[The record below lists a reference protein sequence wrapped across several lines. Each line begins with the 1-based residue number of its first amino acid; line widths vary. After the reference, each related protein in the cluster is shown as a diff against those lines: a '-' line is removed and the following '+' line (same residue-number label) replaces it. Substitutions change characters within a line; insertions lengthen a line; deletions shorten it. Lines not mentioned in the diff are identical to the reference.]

1 MSATAA
7 PSPTLAPAPAPSPA
21 PSSLVRRKPVLDR
34 DDWIVRGAV
43 IFFIGL
49 FVVALV
55 APLSIMITRS
65 FRDADG
71 AFVGLANYVLY
82 FETPTLFQSI
92 NNSFFVA
99 GVSTGIVIVL
109 AFLYAYALTRTMMPF
124 KGFFRVMAFIP
135 LLSPSLL
142 KAIALIYWFG
152 NQGVLKEV
160 LMGESIYGPIGIIMA
175 SVFWTFP
182 HAIIIISTAL
192 LISDARLYET
202 AEALQTSRLRT
213 FLTVTLP
220 GARYGIISAII
231 VVFILVFTDFGVP
244 KVIGGNFNVLATDIY
259 KEVVGQ
265 QNFEMGAVV
274 SVILLIPAVAAFAI
288 DRIVTRRQ
296 VALLS
301 ARSVPYQPKP
311 NKWLDR
317 GMLAYCALV
326 TLLALSVI
334 GMAQFAALVKF
345 WPYNLELTLDNY
357 DFEFSGAGW
366 ENFYNSLRM
375 AFLTAA
381 VGTVIVFVGA
391 YLVEKPRGSGPARQA
406 LQFFALMPMAVP
418 GLVLGL
424 SYIYF
429 FNHPDNPIGF
439 VYGTIVILVI
449 NTVTHFYTVSH
460 ITAVTALKQMDKEFE
475 AVSASLK
482 IPLFRGFIRVTVP
495 VCLPAI
501 LDISIYLFLN
511 AMTTVSAVIFLY
523 GPGTKMAS
531 VAAIHMEELGEVAGA
546 AAMAML
552 IVYACIV
559 VRLLH
564 LVITRG
570 LLRRVQAWR
579 QA

>member
-1 MSATAA
+1 MAVVQTTSAR
-7 PSPTLAPAPAPSPA
+7 P
-21 PSSLVRRKPVLDR
+21 RRKAVADR
-34 DDWIVRGAV
+34 DDWVVRSAL
-43 IFFIGL
+43 IFFIVL
-49 FVVALV
+49 FLVALA
-55 APLSIMITRS
+55 APLYTMIARS
-65 FRDADG
+65 FRNAEG
-71 AFVGLANYVLY
+71 GFVGLANYQLY
-82 FETPTLFQSI
+82 FETPALFQSI

-99 GVSTGIVIVL
+99 GLSTAIVIPL
-109 AFLYAYALTRTMMPF
+109 AFVYAYALTRTMMPL

-152 NQGVLKEV
+152 NQGVLKDV
-160 LMGESIYGPIGIIMA
+160 LMGQSIYGPIGIVIA

-182 HAIIIISTAL
+182 HAVIIISTAL
-192 LISDARLYET
+192 LISDGRLYET

-220 GARYGIISAII
+220 SSRYGLISAII
-231 VVFILVFTDFGVP
+231 VIFILVFTDFGVP
-244 KVIGGNFNVLATDIY
+244 KIIGGNFNVLATDIY

-274 SVILLIPAVAAFAI
+274 SVVLLIPAIAAFGI
-288 DRIVTRRQ
+288 DRFVTRRQ

-311 NKWLDR
+311 NKALDY
-317 GMLAYCALV
+317 GMLVYCAV
-326 TLLALSVI
+326 ISVFALAIL
-334 GMAQFAALVKF
+334 GMAQFAALVKL

-366 ENFYNSLRM
+366 ENFFNSLRL
-375 AFLTAA
+375 AFLTS
-381 VGTVIVFVGA
+381 VIGTAIIFVGA
-391 YLVEKPRGSGPARQA
+391 YLVEKPRGAGPVRQ
-406 LQFFALMPMAVP
+406 LVHFFALLPMAVP

-429 FNHPDNPIGF
+429 FNHPYNPLGF
-439 VYGTIVILVI
+439 IYGTIIILVL

-460 ITAVTALKQMDKEFE
+460 VTAVTALKQMDREFE
-475 AVSASLK
+475 SVNSSLK
-482 IPLFRGFIRVTVP
+482 VPVYRGFFKVTVP
-495 VCLPAI
+495 VCFPAI

-523 GPGTKMAS
+523 APSTKMAS

-564 LVITRG
+564 LFITRG

-579 QA
+579 IAG

>member
-1 MSATAA
+1 VATVVTN
-7 PSPTLAPAPAPSPA
+7 SRPA
-21 PSSLVRRKPVLDR
+21 VGKPVTDR
-34 DDWIVRGAV
+34 DDWIVHGALV
-43 IFFIGL
+43 FFILL
-49 FVVALV
+49 FFIALM
-55 APLSIMITRS
+55 APLSIMISRS

-71 AFVGLANYVLY
+71 IFVGLANYQLY
-82 FETPTLFQSI
+82 FETPALFQSI

-99 GVSTGIVIVL
+99 GVTTSIVIVL
-109 AFLYAYALTRTMMPF
+109 AFVYAYALTRTMMRF
-124 KGFFRVMAFIP
+124 KGFFRVMAYIP

-152 NQGVLKEV
+152 NQGVLKDV
-160 LMGESIYGPIGIIMA
+160 LMGHSIYGPIGIIIA

-182 HAIIIISTAL
+182 HAVIIISTAL

-202 AEALQTSRLRT
+202 AEALQTSRSRT
-213 FLTVTLP
+213 FWTVTLP
-220 GARYGIISAII
+220 GARYGVISAII

-244 KVIGGNFNVLATDIY
+244 KVIGGNYNVLATDIY

-274 SVILLIPAVAAFAI
+274 SVVLLIPALAAFAI
-288 DRIVTRRQ
+288 DRFATRRQ

-301 ARSVPYQPKP
+301 ARAVPFQPKP
-311 NKWLDR
+311 SKWTDN
-317 GMLAYCALV
+317 GMLVYCTLIS
-326 TLLALSVI
+326 LLAIAVI
-334 GMAQFAALVKF
+334 GMAQYAALVTL

-375 AFLTAA
+375 ALFTA
-381 VGTVIVFVGA
+381 VFGTAIVFVGA
-391 YLVEKPRGSGPARQA
+391 YLVEKPRGSGPMRFA
-406 LQFFALMPMAVP
+406 LQFLALTPMAVP

-429 FNHPDNPIGF
+429 FNHPDNPLGF
-439 VYGTIVILVI
+439 VYGTMIILVI

-482 IPLFRGFIRVTVP
+482 VPLYRSFFRVTVP

-501 LDISIYLFLN
+501 MDIWIYLFLN

-531 VAAIHMEELGEVAGA
+531 VAAIHMEELGEITGA
-546 AAMAML
+546 AAMGML

-564 LVITRG
+564 LFITRG
-570 LLRRVQAWR
+570 FLRRAQAWR
-579 QA
+579 SA